1 MINDGWIKT
10 YRSIMDDELY
20 FAEKF
25 TRLQAWLDL
34 LLTAEYKPRTVVIRG
49 IKVEIGR
56 GQLATSIRELAIRWR
71 WGVNKVQDF
80 LKELEAS
87 KKIDTQKSNV
97 VSIISICKY
106 EVYQDSEI
114 DRAAETDTQTD
125 TQIDTQTDTQSK
137 EKVTKKKYNEEDKE
151 DFALT
156 PPDGDA
162 RANTKKSTSK
172 RKSPEEYTIV
182 TKGQKVLEEFF
193 TKTYKETYTW
203 SREDGALMKNLLGK
217 IKSKRKA
224 RGLSLDD
231 DSIVSA
237 FGVFLDKIEDP
248 WVLQHFSVGIL
259 VKNFNQL
266 VIQAKAGKNIANGS
280 NRYSNQSGAEQRMRE
295 GADIVARLLAEDDAK
310 EAAGQS

>member
-1 MINDGWIKT
+1 MNDGWIKT

-114 DRAAETDTQTD
+114 DRVAEIDTQTD

-151 DFALT
+151 DFSLT
-156 PPDGDA
+156 PPDGVA
-162 RANTKKSTSK
+162 RANTKKTTSK

-182 TKGQKVLEEFF
+182 TKGRTVFEDFVV
-193 TKTYKETYTW
+193 KTYNVTYTW
-203 SREDGALMKNLLGK
+203 SKEDAALMKNLLGK
-217 IKSKRKA
+217 IKSNRKA
-224 RGLSLDD
+224 KGLPLDD

-237 FGVFLDKIEDP
+237 LGVFLERIEDP
-248 WVLQHFSVGIL
+248 WVHEHFSVGIL

-266 VIQAKAGKNIANGS
+266 VIQARTNKNRVNGANR
-280 NRYSNQSGAEQRMRE
+280 NSNQSGAEQRMQE
-295 GADIVARLLAEDDAK
+295 GAAIVARLLAEDDAK
-310 EAAGQS
+310 KAAGKS